1 MPQRSPRSDLF
12 LNSHKASDLTTYLQS
27 DIISPRNMNNLH
39 LPGARSGVSTP
50 GTPQLLVEN
59 ETYKEEDQPL
69 YNALLRSLQSAMTA
83 ATAIDTGMM
92 SSSVTSDYV

>member
-1 MPQRSPRSDLF
+1 
-12 LNSHKASDLTTYLQS
+12 
-27 DIISPRNMNNLH
+27 MNNSLH

-59 ETYKEEDQPL
+59 EQYKEEDQPL

-83 ATAIDTGMM
+83 ATAIDTGALLVFVPSGQTINNFCLPQRAEIDSPYQVQRSTE
-92 SSSVTSDYV
+92 SSAAT